1 MKILLLV
8 VGKTSEKWLQEGI
21 NNYKTRVNNYVQF
34 EIEIIPD
41 YKNRGKIDI
50 ESLKKIEGDKIL
62 ASVNEKDVVILLDE
76 KGKEFSSVE
85 FATWIDRNYYITSKK
100 LVFVVGGAYG
110 FSNSV
115 YDRANHIIR
124 LSSMTFSHQMV
135 RLFFVEQLY
144 RAFTIIKNEPYHHE

>member
-21 NNYKTRVNNYVQF
+21 NNYVARINNYVEF
-34 EIEIIPD
+34 EVEVIPD
-41 YKNRGKIDI
+41 HKNRGKIDV
-50 ESLKKIEGDKIL
+50 ERLKKIEGEKIL
-62 ASVNEKDVVILLDE
+62 TSVNEKDVVILLDE
-76 KGKEFSSVE
+76 KGKEFSSIK
-85 FATWIDRNYYITSKK
+85 FATWLDQNYYITSKR

-115 YDRANHIIR
+115 YDSANHIIR

-144 RAFTIIKNEPYHHE
+144 RAFTIIKNEPYHH

>member
-21 NNYKTRVNNYVQF
+21 DNYIARINNYVQF
-34 EIEIIPD
+34 EIEIIAD
-41 YKNRGKIDI
+41 HNNRGKIDI
-50 ESLKKIEGDKIL
+50 DSLKKLEGDKIL

-76 KGKEFSSVE
+76 NGKEFSSVE
-85 FATWIDRNYYITSKK
+85 FATWLDKNYYITSKR

-110 FSNSV
+110 FCNLV
-115 YDRANHIIR
+115 YERANQVVR

-144 RAFTIIKNEPYHHE
+144 RAFTIIKGEPYHH